1 MKVLFVCKAN
11 VGRSQVA
18 QAMFEG
24 LSSHEATSA
33 GAEADRVFAKDPRQS
48 RQLKDGAA
56 RHSLPY
62 MRERGVNIGER
73 VRKQLTP
80 QMVEEAD
87 KVVVIMPKVDW
98 PDYLLASEKAVMWD
112 LPDPVDMTPEGAW
125 LIFDKVG
132 ERVQALVK
140 EIG

>member
-18 QAMFEG
+18 QAMFEQ
-24 LSSHEATSA
+24 LSKHEASSA
-33 GAEADRVFAKDPRQS
+33 GADADGVFARDPRPS

-56 RHSLPY
+56 RHSIPY
-62 MRERGVNIGER
+62 MRERGVDIGER
-73 VRKQLTP
+73 VRTQLTP
-80 QMVEEAD
+80 QMAEEAD
-87 KVVVIMPKVDW
+87 KVIVILPKEDW
-98 PDYLLASEKAVMWD
+98 PDYLVESEKVVMWGF
-112 LPDPVDMTPEGAW
+112 PDPVDMTPEGAW
-125 LIFDKVG
+125 LIFDKVD